1 VTVHK
6 FPAVLLETE
15 YLGDAQ
21 AHRSPAWFTALFER
35 LPNARPMAG
44 LEARQNGL
52 RWPPGRVSLMEFFQR
67 LLNPLPDSPARIARS
82 SNSGNI
88 IVNHRIA
95 ISAAAALMFGI
106 SAIPAP
112 SQAATPEEAKAL
124 SERAAGYMKQAG
136 EEKAFADFT
145 RPDGGFVQ
153 GELYVFCY
161 DHDGVNKAHGGNP
174 SFVGKNLLHIKDPD
188 GKEPNAEIVK
198 VGFEQ
203 GQGWVD
209 FKWPNPATKKIQ
221 PKSAYVIHTSDVVCG
236 VGYYKE

>member
-1 VTVHK
+1 MAAYWP
-6 FPAVLLETE
+6 FGPPAQQFL
-15 YLGDAQ
+15 
-21 AHRSPAWFTALFER
+21 
-35 LPNARPMAG
+35 
-44 LEARQNGL
+44 
-52 RWPPGRVSLMEFFQR
+52 QR
-67 LLNPLPDSPARIARS
+67 LLSHLPDSLAKAFNPYGKTRLTQGMSPVKHCTAMA
-82 SNSGNI
+82 
-88 IVNHRIA
+88 A
-95 ISAAAALMFGI
+95 SAALVFGI
-106 SAIPAP
+106 LAIPAA

-124 SERAAGYMKQAG
+124 SERAAGYVKQAG

-145 RPDGGFVQ
+145 RADGGFVQ

-203 GQGWVD
+203 GQCWVD

-221 PKSAYVIHTSDVVCG
+221 PKSAYVIHTNDVVCG